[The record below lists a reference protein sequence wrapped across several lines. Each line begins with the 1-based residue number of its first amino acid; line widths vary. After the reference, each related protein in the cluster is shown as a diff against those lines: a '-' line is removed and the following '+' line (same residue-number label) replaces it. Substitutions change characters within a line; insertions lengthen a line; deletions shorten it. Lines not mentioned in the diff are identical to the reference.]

1 MIVKWRGVGQ
11 RVAEEVFE
19 GARERVVRMG
29 GVRGWQGMEMSR
41 SKGGGGGWW
50 EDGDND
56 HENSSYGHEEKGGG
70 KEKVCIILYSSFL
83 LGWCIVD
90 WRCADVSVW

>member
-29 GVRGWQGMEMSR
+29 GVRGWKGMEMSR
-41 SKGGGGGWW
+41 SEGGGWW
-50 EDGDND
+50 WGDGDN
-56 HENSSYGHEEKGGG
+56 GHEEKGGG
-70 KEKVCIILYSSFL
+70 KEKVCLVYPFSSFL

-90 WRCADVSVW
+90 WICADIICVVG